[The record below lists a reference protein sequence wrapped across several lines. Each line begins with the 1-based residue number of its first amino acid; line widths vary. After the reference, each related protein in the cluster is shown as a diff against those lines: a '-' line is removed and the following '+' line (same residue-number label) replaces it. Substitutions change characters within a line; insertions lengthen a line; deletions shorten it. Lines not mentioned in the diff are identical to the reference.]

1 MPYYM
6 YHTSAD
12 LGIQIEMHKKTVI
25 SNLKTTIKIQLL
37 SM

>member
-1 MPYYM
+1 M
-6 YHTSAD
+6 YHISAD

-25 SNLKTTIKIQLL
+25 SNLKKTIKIRLW